1 MAGLLGALPAR
12 ARKLPLLVGYVAAAV
27 VVGPHMGAPTVGQ
40 LREIELL
47 AEIGSALPLF
57 SLGLEVPLRDP
68 QPGPCR
74 SS

>member
-1 MAGLLGALPAR
+1 
-12 ARKLPLLVGYVAAAV
+12 
-27 VVGPHMGAPTVGQ
+27 MGAPTVGQ